1 MNAYRLIIV
10 AALAL
15 ALSACTLLNP
25 RGAPSTVYSPTLH
38 APVPQHEG
46 TRDNAVPWQLVVQ
59 TPTASAALQTRRIVI
74 LPQRSVIEVYKDAR
88 WRDTAPAMV
97 RDMLVAAFQD
107 SGQIT
112 GVAAVGTGLRAD
124 FTLALDLRAFQVEFI
139 DSKPHAV
146 IDVTAKLISYRTSR
160 AVAAHRINVAV
171 PADSADA
178 ANVAQAMEDGLNQV
192 LPQLAAWTLQE
203 GSTHFDAEQPARPR
217 VLDD

>member
-97 RDMLVAAFQD
+97 RDMLVAALED
-107 SGQIT
+107 SGRIA

-124 FTLALDLRAFQVEFI
+124 YTLALDLRAFQVEFI
-139 DSKPHAV
+139 DGQPHAV
-146 IDVTAKLISYRTSR
+146 IDISIKLISYRDSR
-160 AVAAHRINVAV
+160 VVAAHRIHVAV
-171 PADSADA
+171 PATSAA
-178 ANVAQAMEDGLNQV
+178 AASVAQAMEDGLNQAM
-192 LPQLAAWTLQE
+192 PQLAAWALQE
-203 GSTHFDAEQPARPR
+203 GSKHFVAEPPAQPRH
-217 VLDD
+217 D